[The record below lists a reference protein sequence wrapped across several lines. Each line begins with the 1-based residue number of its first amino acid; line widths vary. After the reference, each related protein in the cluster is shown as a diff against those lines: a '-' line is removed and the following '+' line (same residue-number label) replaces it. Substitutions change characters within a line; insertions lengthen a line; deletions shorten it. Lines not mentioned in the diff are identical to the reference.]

1 MNEVSLTN
9 NTAAIEYDNII
20 TEDDIV
26 RFDVDEADYDN
37 FEHHFNES
45 NKRTHS
51 EAFPDEIVE
60 EGGKKE
66 KLVQSI
72 IYIF

>member
-9 NTAAIEYDNII
+9 NTAAIDNDNII
-20 TEDDIV
+20 TEDDIL

-37 FEHHFNES
+37 FEHHFET

-51 EAFPDEIVE
+51 EAFPDEIVD

-66 KLVQSI
+66 KLM
-72 IYIF
+72 